1 MLQVTYSNNIKLE
14 GYSMPLKLR
23 VTDDLTIDNPA
34 YIKAKRQRRPTWG
47 IDQRLRLY
55 LYDEAGRLV
64 LPRGY
69 GEQLEGHIKELG
81 LRHEFYTELV
91 DGTPIDFGP
100 WNESYVLRDYQVPLV
115 EALVAHN
122 GVGVAP
128 AGSGKTIMGMRYIYK
143 VSRPTIWLTHTTDL
157 MYQTK
162 ARAEATLR
170 GVGRIGI
177 LGDGTKDYGDGKLI
191 IATVQTL
198 RADPKLIDFLNP
210 YIGVVIIDEAHHF
223 PANQFLDTA
232 ARFKA
237 ARIVGLTATPDRK
250 DGMQKY
256 MYAGIG
262 PLRCQVERGAL
273 YDNSQLIKPAV
284 KFIYSDFTDN
294 TTSGAA
300 DNNVDAGG
308 EDMDYVALINSLI
321 NDDARTRLVAST
333 IVDAIPEGPA
343 IAIAE
348 SVRYCFKLQEA
359 VQRLAKAKGLT
370 VRTAVVHG
378 GLQRFA
384 WRVAGSQ
391 SEAEA
396 KAAVYGTEAKYDSK
410 ARRWKVKTPQY
421 SDAEFKAWQITPTQ
435 RKEILQAVNS
445 RNVDILFATQLA
457 REGLDIPHLCVGHS
471 VTPKKGDDANSKTGA
486 ALEQEIGR
494 IMRPDPR
501 NPDKRAVWYDYVD
514 INVGVFKQQYYSRR
528 KVYKR
533 LGIPL
538 PSKPKDTERDIIDNF
553 LGNLKF

>member
-128 AGSGKTIMGMRYIYK
+128 AGSGKTIMGMQYIYK

-284 KFIYSDFTDN
+284 KFVYTDFTDS

-494 IMRPDPR
+494 IMRPDPQS
-501 NPDKRAVWYDYVD
+501 PDKRAVWYDYVD

>member
-1 MLQVTYSNNIKLE
+1 MLQITYSNNIRLT
-14 GYSMPLKLR
+14 GYTLPLKLK
-23 VTDDLTIDNPA
+23 VTEDLTIDNPA
-34 YIKAKRQRRPTWG
+34 FIKAKRQRRPTWG
-47 IDQRLRLY
+47 IDQKLRLY
-55 LYDEAGRLV
+55 LYDENGSLI

-69 GEQLEGHIKELG
+69 GGQLEAHLKDLG
-81 LRHEFYTELV
+81 VRYEMYTDLV

-100 WNESYVLRDYQVPLV
+100 WNTSYVMRDYQLPLV
-115 EALVAHN
+115 DALTDHN
-122 GVGVAP
+122 GVGIAP
-128 AGSGKTIMGMRYIYK
+128 AGSGKTIMGMKYIHTIG
-143 VSRPTIWLTHTTDL
+143 RPTIWLTHTTDL

-162 ARAEATLR
+162 ARAEATLL

-177 LGDGTKDYGDGKLI
+177 LGDGTTDHGDGKLI

-198 RADPKLIDFLNP
+198 RADPKLIDFLNH
-210 YIGVVIIDEAHHF
+210 YVGVVVIDEAHHF

-250 DGMQKY
+250 DGMEKY
-256 MYAGIG
+256 MYMGIG
-262 PLRCQVERGAL
+262 PLLHQVERTAL

-284 KFIYSDFTDN
+284 KFIYTDFTD
-294 TTSGAA
+294 SSVSDLAE
-300 DNNVDAGG
+300 NNVDAGG
-308 EDMDYVALINSLI
+308 EDLDYTALLNSLI
-321 NDDARTRLVAST
+321 NDVDRTKLVADS
-333 IVDAIPEGPA
+333 IVEAIPQGTA

-359 VQRLAKAKGLT
+359 VQALAKSRGIK

-391 SEAEA
+391 VEAEA
-396 KAAVYGTEAKYDSK
+396 KAATYGTEAKYDSK

-421 SDAEFKAWQITPTQ
+421 NDTEFKAWQITPTK
-435 RKEILQAVNS
+435 RKEILQAVND
-445 RNVDILFATQLA
+445 RKIDILFATQLA

-494 IMRPDPR
+494 IMRPDPQ
-501 NPDKRAVWYDYVD
+501 NPDKSAVWYDYVD
-514 INVGVFKQQYYSRR
+514 ANVGVFKQQYYSRR
-528 KVYKR
+528 RVYKR

-553 LGNLKF
+553 LGNIKF